1 MTTDSVVSEPA
12 GGWREPWPQ
21 VFELATAL
29 PVDRWALVG
38 GLMVQ
43 AHALAASIDTTRVTI
58 DVDAAVRIEA
68 GTYWYSDAVS
78 ALAGLDYIVDTSTRL
93 TYRFRRGT
101 EVVDLMV
108 PDHDRPRPSHAGR
121 GVMQVSGGTQAMDRL
136 EVMNFRLDA
145 GQATVPLPNLHGA
158 IVLKAA
164 AHMEDSRDR
173 DRHLLDAVTLLACI
187 EDIQPIVDGLQ
198 GSDRRRILHVLR
210 SLHERPLVVG
220 QAPADTRLLAERTA
234 DDLRRA
240 LS

>member
-1 MTTDSVVSEPA
+1 
-12 GGWREPWPQ
+12 
-21 VFELATAL
+21 
-29 PVDRWALVG
+29 
-38 GLMVQ
+38 
-43 AHALAASIDTTRVTI
+43 
-58 DVDAAVRIEA
+58 
-68 GTYWYSDAVS
+68 
-78 ALAGLDYIVDTSTRL
+78 
-93 TYRFRRGT
+93 
-101 EVVDLMV
+101 
-108 PDHDRPRPSHAGR
+108 
-121 GVMQVSGGTQAMDRL
+121 MDRL

-198 GSDRRRILHVLR
+198 GSGRRRILHVLR

>member
-12 GGWREPWPQ
+12 GGWPEPWPQ

-58 DVDAAVRIEA
+58 DVDAARA
-68 GTYWYSDAVS
+68 SPTDSD
-78 ALAGLDYIVDTSTRL
+78 G
-93 TYRFRRGT
+93 GT